1 MRRRLL
7 AAAGVVFLTAACAA
21 RPGQGGS
28 DLTVTDR
35 TIEQLRSLRAEPKFL
50 DLPGAPAQEERRR
63 LEPLINSL
71 LDRLIQD
78 LPANPRKPWVIAA
91 TEPAVQQFY
100 LEDTEA
106 REGCVDY
113 LEKILSIVGIQNTG
127 GAFAK
132 YFIFI

>member
-1 MRRRLL
+1 
-7 AAAGVVFLTAACAA
+7 
-21 RPGQGGS
+21 
-28 DLTVTDR
+28 VTDR

-78 LPANPRKPWVIAA
+78 LRANPRKPWVIAPM
-91 TEPAVQQFY
+91 EPAVQQFY

-106 REGCVDY
+106 RERCVDY